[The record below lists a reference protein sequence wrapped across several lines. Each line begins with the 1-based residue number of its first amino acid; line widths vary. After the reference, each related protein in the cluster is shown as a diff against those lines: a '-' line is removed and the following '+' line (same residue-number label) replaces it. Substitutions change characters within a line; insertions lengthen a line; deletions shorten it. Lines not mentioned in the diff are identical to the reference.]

1 MDQPQAIL
9 GHQALRLLE
18 GRYSDAVPPLME
30 RAGAAAAQ
38 IAVRLLAG
46 SAATPLIL
54 AGPGNN
60 GGDAMVVARLL
71 RQRGLAPQ
79 LVFCGDAAKLPAAA
93 AAAHAAWIACGGTT
107 VDRLPADPWGL
118 VIDGLFGIGLK
129 RPLAGSYAAWVEQ
142 VNAAACPV
150 LALDAPSGLDA
161 DSGAALG
168 LTLRATH
175 TITFI
180 ALKPGLLTAD
190 GPDHCGEISVDT
202 LGVELG
208 VELDASAELGHTVTP
223 ALFLPA
229 LQPRRRNSHKGSFGS
244 VAIIGGAPGMAG
256 AALLAARAALHL
268 GAGRVY
274 LGTLER
280 LTLDPL
286 QPELM
291 LKTPEQALA
300 LATCLALGPGLG
312 DSATAE
318 QLLRRGLAAEMP
330 LLLDADALNLLA
342 AHPVLRNQLARR
354 AAPTLLTPH
363 PGEAARLLGCNI
375 AEVQADRVGAART
388 LARRHRAAVVLKGCG
403 SIVALPDCRWFI
415 NCSGNPG
422 LATAGS
428 GDVLAGMTAAL
439 LAQGVNP
446 EAALLAAVHLHG
458 AAADA
463 AVSAGAGPIGLSAGE
478 LIQPARSLLNAWVNA

>member
-9 GHQALRLLE
+9 GHDALRLIE
-18 GRYSDAVPPLME
+18 GRYSGAVPPLME
-30 RAGAAAAQ
+30 RAAAAAAHV
-38 IAVRLLAG
+38 AVSLLAG
-46 SAATPLIL
+46 SAAAPLIL

-60 GGDAMVVARLL
+60 GGDALVVARLL

-79 LVFCGDAAKLPAAA
+79 LVFCAEAAKLPAAA
-93 AAAHAAWIACGGTT
+93 AAAHAAWIACGGSTI
-107 VDRLPADPWGL
+107 DRLPAPPWGL

-129 RPLAGSYAAWVEQ
+129 RPLADPYASWVEQ

-168 LTLRATH
+168 LTLRASH

-190 GPDHCGEISVDT
+190 GPDHCGQISVDA
-202 LGVELG
+202 LG
-208 VELDASAELGHTVTP
+208 VELDASAEFGQTVTP

-229 LQPRRRNSHKGSFGS
+229 LQPRRKNSHKGSFGS

-274 LGTLER
+274 LGMLER
-280 LTLDPL
+280 LALDPL

-291 LKTPEQALA
+291 LKTPEQTLA
-300 LATCLALGPGLG
+300 LATCLILGPGLG

-318 QLLRRGLAAEMP
+318 QLLRRALAAELP

-342 AHPVLRNQLARR
+342 AHPVLRKQLARR

-363 PGEAARLLGCNI
+363 PGEAARMLGCSI
-375 AEVQADRVGAART
+375 AVVQADRVGAART
-388 LARRHRAAVVLKGCG
+388 LASRHRAAVALKGCG
-403 SIVALPDCRWFI
+403 SIVALPDGRWFI

-463 AVSAGAGPIGLSAGE
+463 AVGAGAGPIGLTAGE
-478 LIQPARSLLNAWVNA
+478 LIAPARSLLNAWVNA